1 MVEDRFDIDE
11 LDPEEP
17 FEIDD
22 GNRPHL
28 YKHMANNRGRDIVI
42 GPEDLVDAYT
52 SGRPVFYEA
61 DPTKGVAEW
70 IMIGEVPGV
79 ILVVPLAR
87 PVSSDGSQCRPIGI
101 YQATDEERRRY
112 MRDSHD

>member
-1 MVEDRFDIDE
+1 VQGDRFDIDE
-11 LDPEEP
+11 LDPEDP

-28 YKHMANNRGRDIVI
+28 YKHMANDRGRDIAI

-52 SGRPVFYEA
+52 YGNPVFYEA
-61 DPTKGVAEW
+61 DPTKGDAEW

-79 ILVVPLAR
+79 MLVVPLAP
-87 PVSSDGSQCRPIGI
+87 PVHSDSSRCRPIGI
-101 YQATDEERRRY
+101 YQASEDERRRY
-112 MRDSHD
+112 MEDQS